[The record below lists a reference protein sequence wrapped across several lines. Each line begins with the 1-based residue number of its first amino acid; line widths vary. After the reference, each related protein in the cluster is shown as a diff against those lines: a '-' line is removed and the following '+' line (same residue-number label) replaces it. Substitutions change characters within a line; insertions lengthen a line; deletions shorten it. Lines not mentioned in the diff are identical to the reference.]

1 MSKKVSRVSAYGLL
15 LQNDKLLLCRLSQ
28 RVMKSAGHW
37 TLPGGGLDFG
47 ETPEDAMVRE
57 FREETGLIVKP
68 GHLVGI
74 DTLCDEVNG
83 TQFHNLRIIYEAHYV
98 DGDLIYEQD
107 GTTDLCKWF
116 SEAETLEET
125 LVGLARTGVRHA
137 FNQQV

>member
-15 LQNDKLLLCRLSQ
+15 LRHDKLLLCRLSQ
-28 RVMKSAGHW
+28 RVMKSAGQW

-68 GHLVGI
+68 GALVAI

-83 TQFHNLRIIYEAHYV
+83 TQFHNLRIIYEAQYV
-98 DGDLIYEQD
+98 DGDLLYEQD
-107 GTTDLCKWF
+107 GTTDLCEWF
-116 SEAETLEET
+116 SKEDASKETLIS
-125 LVGLARTGVRHA
+125 LARTGVTYA
-137 FNQQV
+137 FS

>member
-1 MSKKVSRVSAYGLL
+1 
-15 LQNDKLLLCRLSQ
+15 
-28 RVMKSAGHW
+28 
-37 TLPGGGLDFG
+37 
-47 ETPEDAMVRE
+47 MVRE

-125 LVGLARTGVRHA
+125 LVGLARTGVRRA